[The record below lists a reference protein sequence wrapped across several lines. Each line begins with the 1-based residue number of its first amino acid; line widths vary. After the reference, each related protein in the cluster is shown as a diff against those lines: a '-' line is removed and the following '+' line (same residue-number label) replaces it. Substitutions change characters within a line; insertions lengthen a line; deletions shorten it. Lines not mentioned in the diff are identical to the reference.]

1 MRHDSIFSLSTP
13 DISRLRKSRFCRDN
27 GNPTGPGLKH
37 RPQAVVFV
45 CGNREGRQ
53 DEFYQFLLDLV
64 PPAVD
69 ERQVMSRC
77 IHGPDVS
84 RLARKMLLS
93 IIQGMYILH
102 EMLRRP
108 RSVLSIL
115 LGLPQFFQDGH
126 GLLLGRI
133 SQVEKKPDGP
143 GKTPARFIPGTA
155 GLRDGNPAP
164 EFGLVDAQL
173 RSEQFGFLAGFNEV
187 SWLAHRGYRF
197 AARCVIGKLFASW
210 LYAEIYMTQPSAEY
224 PSLISTRQRRS
235 TSSAR
240 AEFSNDNK
248 CSAMVNG

>member
-1 MRHDSIFSLSTP
+1 METRLDLGSSIDRRRLYSSAGIGKVVKTSFTSSCS
-13 DISRLRKSRFCRDN
+13 ISSRPPWMSDKICLGAFM
-27 GNPTGPGLKH
+27 GLMYPGLLGKCYCQLYKACIFCMKCSGD
-37 RPQAVVFV
+37 PDPSSQSFSV
-45 CGNREGRQ
+45 C
-53 DEFYQFLLDLV
+53 
-64 PPAVD
+64 
-69 ERQVMSRC
+69 
-77 IHGPDVS
+77 
-84 RLARKMLLS
+84 
-93 IIQGMYILH
+93 
-102 EMLRRP
+102 
-108 RSVLSIL
+108 RS
-115 LGLPQFFQDGH
+115 FQDGH

-173 RSEQFGFLAGFNEV
+173 RSKQFGFLAGFNEV